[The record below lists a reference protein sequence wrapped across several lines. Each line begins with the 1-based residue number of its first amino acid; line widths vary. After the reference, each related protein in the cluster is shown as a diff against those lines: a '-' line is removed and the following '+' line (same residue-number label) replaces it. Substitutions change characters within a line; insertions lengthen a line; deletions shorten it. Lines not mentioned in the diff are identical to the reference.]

1 MRDQILAALAQFG
14 SPALFAVVTIASI
27 GVPLPVSLLL
37 VVTGSLVA
45 QGVMPMWWAIA
56 LASAGSVIGDQIGY
70 AIGRWGGAALVS
82 RFGGMLGGPERMA
95 KAEAHARRWGG
106 PGVFFS
112 RWLVT
117 PLGSLINFTSGIA
130 EYPWMRFLM
139 WDVLGEALGAALY
152 IVLGFIFSDRVL
164 ELDAALGD
172 FTWMILALLAAVALG
187 WMLWRYLRGRK
198 ELAGVIGP
206 P

>member
-70 AIGRWGGAALVS
+70 AIGRYGGAALVS

-95 KAEAHARRWGG
+95 KAEEHARRWGG

-130 EYPWMRFLM
+130 EYPWLRFLL

>member
-70 AIGRWGGAALVS
+70 AIGRYGGAALVS